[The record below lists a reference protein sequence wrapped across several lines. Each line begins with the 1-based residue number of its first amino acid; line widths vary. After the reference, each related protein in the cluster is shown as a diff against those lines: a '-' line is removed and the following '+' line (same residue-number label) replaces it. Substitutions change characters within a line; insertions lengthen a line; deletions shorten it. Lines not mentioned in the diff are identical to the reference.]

1 VNVPL
6 GKRAGHQGGKLVAM
20 SEHDDEYAFR
30 ALLTDHD
37 SAETEQPDEP
47 RRPRRFAASIM
58 AVLVAV
64 SLVVATG
71 GVGLGAIYAGTTR
84 PSAPHSV
91 LPPGSFAGHQPPG
104 RIRDTRDL
112 DVTPA
117 TASES
122 RGVVTIVTDLYYDGY
137 SQAAG
142 TGIILSADGLV
153 LTNEHVV
160 DGSTELVVT
169 VESTGTE
176 YSATVLGS
184 DSVKDVALIKLN
196 NAIGLTPRII
206 NTDAAVKEGD
216 IVSSIGNARGTGN
229 LVVATGPVVD
239 AHESISVA
247 SDAANSSHELDDV
260 MEFKADVVSG
270 DSGGPLVN
278 EDGDVVG
285 MVSAASTASTNI
297 RGFAIRIAVVMDV
310 ANQILAGDE
319 SGTVRIGPR
328 AFFGVELA
336 EKQGDT
342 GVTVQAA
349 ISGMPAEAAGLAEG
363 DIITAVDDE
372 KVLTVEELS
381 AAIAAHEPGDSV
393 TISYTTAAGE
403 DKAVTVLLA
412 AGPGA

>member
-1 VNVPL
+1 VNVPH
-6 GKRAGHQGGKLVAM
+6 GERARRQGGKLVAM
-20 SEHDDEYAFR
+20 SEHDDEDAFR
-30 ALLTDHD
+30 ALLKYND
-37 SAETEQPDEP
+37 SGETEEP
-47 RRPRRFAASIM
+47 EESRRPRRAAARVM
-58 AVLVAV
+58 AALVAI

-71 GVGLGAIYAGTTR
+71 GVGLGAIFAGTTR
-84 PSAPHSV
+84 PAAPHSV
-91 LPPGSFAGHQPPG
+91 LPPGSFSGHQPPG
-104 RIRDTRDL
+104 RVRDTRDL
-112 DVTPA
+112 DVSPA
-117 TASES
+117 NASES

-196 NAIGLTPRII
+196 AATGLTPRVF
-206 NTDAAVKEGD
+206 DADSSVQEGD

-229 LVVATGPVVD
+229 LVVATGRVID
-239 AHESISVA
+239 AHESITVG
-247 SDAANSSHELDDV
+247 SDAVNSSHELDDV
-260 MEFKADVVSG
+260 VEFDADVVSG

-278 EDGDVVG
+278 EKGDVVG
-285 MVSAASTASTNI
+285 MVSAASTAPTNI

-319 SGTVRIGPR
+319 SGSVRIGPR

-336 EKQGDT
+336 QEQGDT
-342 GVTVQAA
+342 GVAVQAA

-403 DKAVTVLLA
+403 DKAVTVTLA

>member
-1 VNVPL
+1 
-6 GKRAGHQGGKLVAM
+6 M
-20 SEHDDEYAFR
+20 SEHDDEDAFR
-30 ALLTDHD
+30 ALLKYND
-37 SAETEQPDEP
+37 SGETEELEES
-47 RRPRRFAASIM
+47 RRPRRAAARVM
-58 AVLVAV
+58 AALVAI

-71 GVGLGAIYAGTTR
+71 GVGLGAIFAGTTR
-84 PSAPHSV
+84 PAAPHSV
-91 LPPGSFAGHQPPG
+91 LPPGSFSGHQPPG
-104 RIRDTRDL
+104 RVRDTRDL
-112 DVTPA
+112 DVSPA

-196 NAIGLTPRII
+196 AATGLTPRVF
-206 NTDAAVKEGD
+206 DADSSVQEGD

-229 LVVATGPVVD
+229 LVVATGPVID
-239 AHESISVA
+239 AHESITVG
-247 SDAANSSHELDDV
+247 SDAVNSSHELDDV
-260 MEFKADVVSG
+260 VEFDADVVSG

-278 EDGDVVG
+278 EKGDVVG
-285 MVSAASTASTNI
+285 MVSAASTAPTNI

-319 SGTVRIGPR
+319 SGSVRIGPR

-336 EKQGDT
+336 QEQGDT

-403 DKAVTVLLA
+403 DKAVTVTLA